1 MCCNCRL
8 LMLSIEEASP
18 AHTNTKK
25 ENRLRMTKR
34 INIFVVLNQMSRER
48 TQSTKLSS
56 MILLDG
62 STGRRPVIS
71 SKSMTPN
78 EKTSDFS
85 VSFPLDAYSGAKY
98 LKISINMISANVHPI
113 TRLFL

>member
-1 MCCNCRL
+1 MRK
-8 LMLSIEEASP
+8 MTVLSIRVF
-18 AHTNTKK
+18 T
-25 ENRLRMTKR
+25 
-34 INIFVVLNQMSRER
+34 IVVVH

-56 MILLDG
+56 VMILQ
-62 STGRRPVIS
+62 STGLFPVIN

-98 LKISINMISANVHPI
+98 LQRNRNV
-113 TRLFL
+113 